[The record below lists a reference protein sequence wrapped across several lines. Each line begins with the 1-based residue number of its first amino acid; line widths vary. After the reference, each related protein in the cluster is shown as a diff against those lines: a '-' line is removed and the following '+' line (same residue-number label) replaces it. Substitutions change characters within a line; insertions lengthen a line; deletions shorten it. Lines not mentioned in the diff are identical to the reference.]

1 MASYVLSK
9 VGGVR
14 AKSDPAVRSVVGG
27 FLFLCLVANVDKAA
41 KGAQGDDNGEPE
53 DEKRGPAEGGERLL
67 ISRLSV
73 EQRKTQSNKE
83 KDHECSL
90 ASCNRTDRLAGYNA

>member
-9 VGGVR
+9 VEGVH

-41 KGAQGDDNGEPE
+41 KGAQGDDDDDDDPE
-53 DEKRGPAEGGERLL
+53 DEERGPAEGRERPA
-67 ISRLSV
+67 V
-73 EQRKTQSNKE
+73 Q
-83 KDHECSL
+83 
-90 ASCNRTDRLAGYNA
+90 ASGAGSAAINPVL

>member
-9 VGGVR
+9 VGGVH

-41 KGAQGDDNGEPE
+41 KGAQGDDDDDPE
-53 DEKRGPAEGGERLL
+53 NEERGPAEGRERPA
-67 ISRLSV
+67 V
-73 EQRKTQSNKE
+73 Q
-83 KDHECSL
+83 
-90 ASCNRTDRLAGYNA
+90 ASGAGSAAIDSMLQIM

>member
-9 VGGVR
+9 VGGVH

-41 KGAQGDDNGEPE
+41 KGAQGDDDDPE
-53 DEKRGPAEGGERLL
+53 DEERGPAEGRERPAAEGGERPA
-67 ISRLSV
+67 V
-73 EQRKTQSNKE
+73 QANG
-83 KDHECSL
+83 
-90 ASCNRTDRLAGYNA
+90 AGSAAIDSMLQIL